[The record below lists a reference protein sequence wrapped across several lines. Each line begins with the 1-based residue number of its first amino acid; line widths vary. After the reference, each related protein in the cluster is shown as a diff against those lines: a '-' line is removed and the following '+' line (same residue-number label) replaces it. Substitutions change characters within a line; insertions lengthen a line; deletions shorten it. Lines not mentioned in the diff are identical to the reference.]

1 MQSIWDFFKHLTN
14 PHEIIQYGGLILLLI
29 VVFAETGLLIGFFL
43 PGDYLLFVAG
53 MICATKPEVFNVSI
67 YWLITLMALAAII
80 GNFTGYWFGRKV
92 GPKLFKREDSLLFKK
107 RYVEATKVFY
117 DKHGAKT
124 IILGRFL
131 PYIRTFAPV
140 LAGVIKVHFGRFVI
154 YSVVGALAWVGSFV
168 TIGYKLG
175 TYKWVQDHIGYI
187 VVGLIAV
194 TTTPLLI
201 AYFRNKKKRSP

>member
-14 PHEIIQYGGLILLLI
+14 PQDIIHYGGLILLLI

-43 PGDYLLFVAG
+43 PGDYLLFIAG
-53 MICATKPEVFNVSI
+53 MICATKPEVLIVNI
-67 YWLITLMALAAII
+67 YWLIVLMSLAAII

-107 RYVEATKVFY
+107 RYVESTKVFY

-175 TYKWVQDHIGYI
+175 TYEWVQDHIGYI
-187 VVGLIAV
+187 VIGLIAA
-194 TTTPLLI
+194 TSTPLLI
-201 AYFRNKKKRSP
+201 AYLRNKKRRSS

>member
-14 PHEIIQYGGLILLLI
+14 PQDIIHYGGLILLLI